1 MVLLTMNITAARMLR
16 MIDHFCIEHIKNTV
30 ILPASVCLPI
40 CMILSMYMRAYKKD
54 KQSDTVSLME
64 LANGFN
70 MKSFFWLFS
79 LSSSLLYNEKELNY
93 RRLGC

>member
-1 MVLLTMNITAARMLR
+1 MVLLTMNITSALMLR

-40 CMILSMYMRAYKKD
+40 CMILSMYMRACKKD

-70 MKSFFWLFS
+70 MKSFFGFFLCHHLCCTMGMDS
-79 LSSSLLYNEKELNY
+79 NIVD
-93 RRLGC
+93 